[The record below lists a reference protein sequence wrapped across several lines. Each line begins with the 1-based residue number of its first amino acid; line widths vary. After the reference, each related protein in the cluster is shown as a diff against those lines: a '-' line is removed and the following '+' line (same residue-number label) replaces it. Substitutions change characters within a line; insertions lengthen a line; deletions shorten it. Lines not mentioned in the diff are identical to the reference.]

1 MSSAERLTTG
11 ERWPYSTAGY
21 SPRSSS
27 RARKVKPS
35 ELSDSLGQVLTIYAS
50 DITSRVNA
58 VTEDTMK
65 RLVKETKRTAPRKTG
80 EYRKAIT
87 FTRVK
92 RLFGDTFVW
101 YARGKKGRLT
111 HLLVHGHDMVRNGR
125 VVGRVKGSPFL
136 ERALSRLIPDYLR
149 RVEGVLGGDE

>member
-11 ERWPYSTAGY
+11 ERWAYSTAGY

-65 RLVKETKRTAPRKTG
+65 RLVKETKCTAPRKTG

-87 FTRVK
+87 FTRVE

-136 ERALSRLIPDYLR
+136 ERALARLIPDYLR

>member
-11 ERWPYSTAGY
+11 ERWAYSTAGY

-35 ELSDSLGQVLTIYAS
+35 VLSDSLGQVLTSYAS

-87 FTRVK
+87 FTRVE

>member
-11 ERWPYSTAGY
+11 ERWAYSTAGY

-136 ERALSRLIPDYLR
+136 ERALARLIPDYLR